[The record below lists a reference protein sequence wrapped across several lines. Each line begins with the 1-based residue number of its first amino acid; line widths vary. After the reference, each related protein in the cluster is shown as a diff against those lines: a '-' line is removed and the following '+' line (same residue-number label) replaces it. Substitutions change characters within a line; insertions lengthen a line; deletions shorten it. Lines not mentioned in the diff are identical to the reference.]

1 MDGWIKLYRKIA
13 ENPLYFAEPFTRM
26 QAWIDMLVIA
36 NYEDSYIYVRGNKIQ
51 IKRGQIGKSQDTLAE
66 RWKWSRGKVVRF
78 LDELQKSG
86 QIAQQKSKI
95 MSLISVS
102 NYDSYQGVDTTDSTS
117 NGTTDKTTDEA
128 TGNTTNNPTDSAS
141 DERQTNQQKKQQT
154 DQQTDANKKN
164 KNNINIILSTNADNI
179 SSPSNEE
186 EALMRVREAENP
198 AEEEMLIKPTAAPAK
213 QSKQKPLPA
222 KKIQEMWNATCL
234 GYPKI
239 YTISEARK
247 NKIRIRI
254 DEMGGEDIALP
265 LLQILFEKMQ
275 ASNFLKGDSKR
286 GWKASFDWLFENDK
300 NWVKVHEGN
309 YEMKQ
314 PGSGSQPEEPKGRNY
329 DETIF

>member
-1 MDGWIKLYRKIA
+1 MEGWIKLLRKFLDWEWFQKPEMVQLFVYLLLKVNYA
-13 ENPLYFAEPFTRM
+13 PTKW
-26 QAWIDMLVIA
+26 QGIDLKA
-36 NYEDSYIYVRGNKIQ
+36 
-51 IKRGQIGKSQDTLAE
+51 GQISI
-66 RWKWSRGKVVRF
+66 S
-78 LDELQKSG
+78 
-86 QIAQQKSKI
+86 KSKI
-95 MSLISVS
+95 IAETGLTEQVIKTCLKRLISTNEITVEATNRYSIVTICNYDNYQIKDFVS
-102 NYDSYQGVDTTDSTS
+102 NQQNNRLS
-117 NGTTDKTTDEA
+117 NQQLTNEQP
-128 TGNTTNNPTDSAS
+128 TTNQPLTNEQPTV
-141 DERQTNQQKKQQT
+141 NQQLTNEQPTIILRSKE
-154 DQQTDANKKN
+154 DKN
-164 KNNINIILSTNADNI
+164 NIILSTNADNI

-198 AEEEMLIKPTAAPAK
+198 AEEEILIKPTAAPAK